1 MASTIR
7 NLFKRAAM
15 NEISF
20 AARQLIAPLE
30 ELRSSA
36 ASMEEAFAP
45 QLAHVAPQRQASARN
60 LLHYLAMRQVD
71 LRPLQLELSA
81 LGLSSLGRME
91 AMTMA
96 TLNAVLLALHSLGG
110 QGLNAGAIMDAPLSF
125 EEGPRLLDRHAQAL
139 FGEPAGKRNVR
150 IMVTAP
156 SEAVTDPQLIRSLL
170 AAGMDVMRI
179 NCAHDDVGAWLTMI
193 DYCRQAQRELG
204 RPCKIYADLAGPKL
218 RTGPIA
224 PVGQLRKLQPKRSV
238 RGEVLEMAQTWILPD
253 SGGVAGEGSILLAPP
268 EFVARIR
275 VDDLIRFKDAGGRKR
290 TLAVTGRVDGAWK
303 AETNQT
309 CYLEAG
315 LPCYLER
322 KGERIAVGRFG
333 ALPEVTLPIRLSV
346 GDSLVLT
353 REPLLGQAAS
363 FHKKGRIKQP
373 AHIHCT
379 LSAAFGAVMPGERI
393 FFDDGKIGGIVADA
407 DGEEIHVTIT
417 QTPAEGA
424 RLRAEKGINL
434 PDSVINVPALTP
446 KDLEDLQVLHRQVD
460 MIGLSFVRT
469 AKDVEA
475 LYTELDR
482 LDARDELGVVIK
494 IENAQAFENLPRIL
508 LAGLRRPD
516 VGVMVAR
523 GDLAVEV
530 GFERLAEVQEEILWL
545 CEAAHVPVIWATQ
558 VLEGLA
564 KNGQPSRAEI
574 SDAVMSGR
582 AECVMLNKG
591 QHIVG
596 AVQFLNGILE
606 RMDAHQG
613 KKRSLLRKLTVA
625 EVEVAEVEVA
635 EMQATGMQVVGM
647 ETIGMDA
654 AGA

>member
-1 MASTIR
+1 
-7 NLFKRAAM
+7 M

-20 AARQLIAPLE
+20 AARRLIAPLE

-36 ASMEEAFAP
+36 ASMEEALGG
-45 QLAHVAPQRQASARN
+45 QLATVAPQREASAHN
-60 LLHYLAMRQVD
+60 LLHYLAVRQVD

-96 TLNAVLLALHSLGG
+96 TLNAVLLALHSLAG
-110 QGLNAGAIMDAPLSF
+110 QPQSAAEALREPVDFAW
-125 EEGPRLLDRHAQAL
+125 GPRLLERHTQAL

-156 SEAVTDPQLIRSLL
+156 SEAATDPQLIRNLL

-179 NCAHDDVGAWLTMI
+179 NCAHDDAGAWLAMI
-193 DYCRQAQRELG
+193 NYCRQAQRELG
-204 RPCKIYADLAGPKL
+204 RPCKIYADLSGPKL

-253 SGGVAGEGSILLAPP
+253 NGGSAGEESILLAPP
-268 EFVARIR
+268 DFVARIR
-275 VDDLIRFKDAGGRKR
+275 IDDLIRFKDAGGRKR

-322 KGERIAVGRFG
+322 RGEKIAGGRFG

-346 GDSLVLT
+346 GDPLVLT
-353 REPLLGQAAS
+353 REPLLGQGAS
-363 FHKKGRIKQP
+363 VHKKGRVKQP

-379 LSAAFGAVMPGERI
+379 LEAAFGAVMPGERI

-407 DGEEIHVTIT
+407 DEQEIHVTIT
-417 QTPAEGA
+417 QTPADGA

-469 AKDVEA
+469 AKDVEV
-475 LYTELDR
+475 LYGELDK
-482 LDARDELGVVIK
+482 LDAQSLGVVLK
-494 IENAQAFENLPRIL
+494 IENAQAFDNLPRIL

-591 QHIVG
+591 QHIVP

-613 KKRSLLRKLTVA
+613 KKRSLLRRLSVA
-625 EVEVAEVEVA
+625 EIEAAESEA
-635 EMQATGMQVVGM
+635 GEMQVA
-647 ETIGMDA
+647 GMDA
-654 AGA
+654 GQIKAPGIEAVAT